1 MPKVPASAPRIS
13 YEEAN
18 RRFRYNPKTG
28 ILTYRIDVKGGAW
41 MKAGD
46 RAGVLTRKGYRVL
59 LIKRRR
65 YPEQD
70 VCWLLHYGEWPKG
83 ILDHKDRVK
92 DNNRIRNLRDATRSQ
107 NQANKPRIASSRK
120 YKGVTYQVRLGW
132 AAYMNFDGR
141 LKKLGNF
148 PSEREAAKAY
158 DLMALKR
165 WGEFAVLNL
174 ASSRKQQ
181 HALSIR

>member
-46 RAGVLTRKGYRVL
+46 RAGVFTRKGYRVL

-107 NQANKPRIASSRK
+107 NQANRLMPSTRRFRGVEFRPRTGTWIAK
-120 YKGVTYQVRLGW
+120 IKKDNIALDLGR
-132 AAYMNFDGR
+132 FR
-141 LKKLGNF
+141 T
-148 PSEREAAKAY
+148 EEAAARAYNRKATEI
-158 DLMALKR
+158 
-165 WGEFAVLNL
+165 WGEFAVLNIIP
-174 ASSRKQQ
+174 RKQN
-181 HALSIR
+181 RVR